1 MIDRVSANPG
11 RVLITPESGEAYY
24 ATLTRADNPTVEGT
38 PLNKSTLLTDATA
51 ALFGLGSNAV
61 PDDVFEKINESI
73 DNINEKMTKFTTG
86 SYTGNGDQSRTISL
100 GFRPL
105 AVFVFRQNGGTYFK
119 NPNESNFSMGGLA
132 VQGSPAYD
140 PDVGS
145 NVVSITSTGF
155 TVYYLQ
161 IRNEEQK
168 FRVVGTN
175 FDGYI
180 FNYIA
185 FYR

>member
-11 RVLITPESGEAYY
+11 RVLITPESGEPYY

-38 PLNKSTLLTDATA
+38 PLNKSTFLTDATA
-51 ALFGLGSNAV
+51 ALFGLGSDAV
-61 PDDVFEKINESI
+61 PDEVFEKINESI
-73 DNINEKMTKFTTG
+73 DNINEKMTKFITG
-86 SYTGNGDQSRTISL
+86 KYTGNGDQSRTISL

-105 AVFVFRQNGGTYFK
+105 AVFVFYQNGGTYIK
-119 NPNESNFSMGGLA
+119 NLNDTNFSMGGLA

-140 PDVGS
+140 PDVSS
-145 NVVSITSTGF
+145 NIVSITPTGF

-161 IRNEEQK
+161 IRNEEK
-168 FRVVGTN
+168 KVRAVATN

-180 FNYIA
+180 YNYIA